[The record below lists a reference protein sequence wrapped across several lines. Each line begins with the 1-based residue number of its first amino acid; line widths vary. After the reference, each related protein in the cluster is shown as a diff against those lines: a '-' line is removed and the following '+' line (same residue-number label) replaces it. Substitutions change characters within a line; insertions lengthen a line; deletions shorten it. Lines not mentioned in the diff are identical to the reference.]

1 MDELMARRIEK
12 AEEFRQR
19 GLNPYPARSTRSHSA
34 EDAARLARES
44 ENVEVSAVDVVGRV
58 IARRDMGRAT
68 FLDLRDD
75 SGAIQVLLRKNALGE
90 EVYDALKLVD
100 LGDFLEVHG
109 TPMVT
114 RTGEP
119 TVGADSWTM
128 LAKALHA
135 PPEKYHGLAD
145 AEMRQRQRYLDLMAN
160 EDTRALF
167 RTRSGV
173 VAAIRRFLDGRG
185 FLEVETPVLQEMA
198 GGAAAKPFVT
208 HHNQLDEDRFLRISL
223 ELHLKKLVVG
233 GFDKVYEL
241 GRIFRNEGTGFK
253 YNPEFTMLETYEAYT
268 DYIGVGD
275 MVEQMVSSVA
285 SEVLETD
292 AVEFRGNTINLV
304 PPWRRITF
312 HDDLREF
319 GELDLENFS
328 DAQSLEAELRTRGL
342 DIKPSLGY
350 GKLCDEA
357 MSHYVEPNLIQ
368 PTFLLDYPV
377 ELSPLAKIKPG
388 NSRLVERFEVF
399 LGGMEV

>member
-304 PPWRRITF
+304 PPWRRI
-312 HDDLREF
+312 
-319 GELDLENFS
+319 
-328 DAQSLEAELRTRGL
+328 
-342 DIKPSLGY
+342 
-350 GKLCDEA
+350 
-357 MSHYVEPNLIQ
+357 
-368 PTFLLDYPV
+368 
-377 ELSPLAKIKPG
+377 KIG
-388 NSRLVERFEVF
+388 RAHV
-399 LGGMEV
+399 